1 MTDPR
6 LEKLARIIVTYA
18 TSVRRGD
25 KVLIEAVDVPPQA
38 VVAIAR
44 QVSKAGGQPFVITKQ
59 NAILRE
65 VLATATEESMRLM
78 GQLEAMLMREM
89 QAYIALRGSHN
100 VAEFSDVAVE
110 KMKLYQAHWWR
121 PVHLEIRVPK
131 TRWVVLRWPHPSM
144 AQLADMSTEAFED
157 FFFDVCTLNYR
168 RLSRAM
174 DPLQERMLKT
184 DVVEIKGPGTALRF
198 SIKGM
203 PVVKCDGRRNLPD
216 GELFTAPIRESVE
229 GTIRFTTPTI
239 FQGSRFEQITLRF
252 RKGKIVRASADKG
265 ERLNQIL
272 DCDTGARY
280 LGEFSFGLNPY
291 ITRPMMDTLFDEK
304 IAGSLHLTPGSAY
317 EEADNG
323 NRSQIHWDMVMMQT
337 PEYGGGEVYF
347 DGTLIR
353 KDGLFVPEDLLAL
366 NPQRWAGEK
375 HCR

>member
-1 MTDPR
+1 M
-6 LEKLARIIVTYA
+6 
-18 TSVRRGD
+18 
-25 KVLIEAVDVPPQA
+25 PPQA

-44 QVSKAGGQPFVITKQ
+44 QVSKAGGQPFVVTKQ
-59 NAILRE
+59 SAILRE

-89 QAYIALRGSHN
+89 QAYIALRGRHN

-110 KMKLYQAHWWR
+110 KMKLSQAHWWR

-131 TRWVVLRWPHPSM
+131 TRWVVPRWPPPSM

-157 FFFDVCTLNYR
+157 FFFNVCTPDYR

-174 DPLQERMLKT
+174 DPLQERMLKI
-184 DVVEIKGPGTALRF
+184 DVVEIRGPGTALCF

-203 PVVKCDGRRNLPD
+203 PMVKCDSRRNLPD

-229 GTIRFTTPTI
+229 GNVRFTTPTI

-252 RKGKIVRASADKG
+252 GKGRILQASADKG

-280 LGEFSFGLNPY
+280 LGEFSFGRNPY
-291 ITRPMMDTLFDEK
+291 TTRPMMDTLFDEE
-304 IAGSLHLTPGSAY
+304 IAGSLHLTPG
-317 EEADNG
+317 
-323 NRSQIHWDMVMMQT
+323 
-337 PEYGGGEVYF
+337 
-347 DGTLIR
+347 
-353 KDGLFVPEDLLAL
+353 
-366 NPQRWAGEK
+366 
-375 HCR
+375 